1 VGKEKKLGRIVGDLK
16 ERTLTFGVD
25 VLNLV
30 AKFPQGTCGWTVG
43 KQLGRCASSIG
54 ANVWEA
60 DAALTDAE
68 FANKIS
74 IARKEA
80 NETEYWLEVGHRIH
94 LVLVPNGSYD
104 NLKTEAGELCR
115 ILGAIVSKTQS
126 YIKRGKE

>member
-1 VGKEKKLGRIVGDLK
+1 VGRIVGDLK
-16 ERTLTFGVD
+16 ERTLNFGEA
-25 VLNLV
+25 VLTVV

-80 NETEYWLEVGHRIH
+80 NETEFWLELGRRTQLI
-94 LVLVPNGSYD
+94 S
-104 NLKTEAGELCR
+104 TEAFNNLRIEASELCR
-115 ILGAIVSKTQS
+115 ILAAIVAKTQS